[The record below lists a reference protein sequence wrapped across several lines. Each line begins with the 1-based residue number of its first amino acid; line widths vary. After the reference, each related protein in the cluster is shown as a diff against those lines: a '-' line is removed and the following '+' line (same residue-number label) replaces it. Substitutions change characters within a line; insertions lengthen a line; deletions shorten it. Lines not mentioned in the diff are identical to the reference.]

1 MCSTRAVV
9 INDRTTLVLLWAL
22 GLHRDPTPEAIQRR
36 WTVSRAT
43 AFRWRTK
50 LCDARAIWAMQQRRP
65 TRAGAHAPDPDAV
78 PLEGLFQ

>member
-1 MCSTRAVV
+1 MANVV

-22 GLHRDPTPEAIQRR
+22 GLRRNPTPEAIQAR
-36 WTVSRAT
+36 WNVSRAT

-50 LCDARAIWAMQQRRP
+50 LCDARAIWAMRASKP
-65 TRAGAHAPDPDAV
+65 PVAGAAPPNIDAV